1 MALHVLALS
10 VEVHLPEC
18 RSLKAKRAEL
28 RPVLDGLRRRHSVA
42 AAEVGHQDSWQR
54 AGIGVAAVGSSPA
67 HVTDVIDEAERF
79 IWSFPGL
86 QVLESDRH
94 WLELDR

>member
-1 MALHVLALS
+1 VYVLALS
-10 VEVHLPEC
+10 VEVHVTEC

-28 RPVLDGLRRRHSVA
+28 RPVLEGLRRKYAVA
-42 AAEVGHQDSWQR
+42 VAEVSGQETWQR
-54 AGIGVAAVGSSPA
+54 AGIAVVAVASTAA

-79 IWSFPGL
+79 VWSFPAL

-94 WLELDR
+94 WMEVDR

>member
-1 MALHVLALS
+1 VHVLALS
-10 VEVHLPEC
+10 IQVHLPEC

-28 RPVLDGLRRRHSVA
+28 RPVLDGLRRRYSVA
-42 AAEVGHQDSWQR
+42 AAEVSDQDTWQR
-54 AGIGVAAVGSSPA
+54 AGIGVVAVASSAA

-79 IWSFPGL
+79 VWSFPGL
-86 QVLESDRH
+86 QVLESSRH